1 MTVISMESLPLGFRF
16 RPTDEELINHYLR
29 LKINGRDSEVEVIPE
44 IDVCKW
50 EPWDLPGLSVI
61 KTEDP
66 EWFFFCPRDR
76 KYPNGLRSN
85 RATDAGYWKATGK
98 DRTIRCR
105 KTGTNACI
113 GMKKTLVF
121 YRGRAP
127 KGERTN
133 WIMHE
138 YRATHE
144 DLLVTSTKPGQAA
157 FVLCRLFRKPEEKV
171 GVLKYDE
178 VEQTESPDTNK
189 SSPDDT
195 SSDLVQETAISDCV
209 TPNAVLPVESCGNS
223 HMTSDVEDHSTDGT
237 VLEEY
242 QVPGE
247 NLNQFDLP
255 SNGQIDCKIFSPM
268 QSQIH
273 PDIAAYM
280 DSPFA
285 SDFGND
291 HFGLNFKDGAGELDV
306 PLTDLLDEVFNNP
319 DEFSCAES
327 ISQKELAVK
336 SEEQLPGQVYMS
348 QTMSPRNFHT
358 QDNGTCSDPDTDMSQ
373 VQQRD
378 LVMGSSRLFSEHV
391 ESKDLLQAPCCF
403 GSCRAEASL
412 NDQEI
417 GKGSICDY
425 GNNSAAQVASSAE
438 SAMGSLY
445 GNLNNYDLSPTWN
458 NSVNYGGDF
467 AGGTGI
473 KIRTRQ
479 PQQRPNSFNS
489 VNQGTAQRRLR
500 LQMTL
505 SPPMVG
511 GDKRKDLSH
520 SVEEDEV
527 QSGVT
532 KINETAEQSHS
543 YVRADGEDRES
554 QVVKGD
560 KIKEIKEESSTNL
573 RLRVKHDGESGNCK
587 VEPSEFVEA
596 PSSHPG
602 RSLSL
607 VYKLSILLVIIFL
620 ITFTGMWKSIVRGLC
635 F

>member
-1 MTVISMESLPLGFRF
+1 MAVISMESLPLGFRF

-44 IDVCKW
+44 IDVCKL

-85 RATDAGYWKATGK
+85 RATEAGYWKATGK
-98 DRTIRCR
+98 DRTIRSR
-105 KTGTNACI
+105 KAGTNACI

-138 YRATHE
+138 YRPTRE
-144 DLLVTSTKPGQAA
+144 DLLDSSTKPSQAA

-171 GVLKYDE
+171 DVLKYDE

-189 SSPDDT
+189 SSLDDT
-195 SSDLVQETAISDCV
+195 SSDLVQETAMSDYV

-223 HMTSDVEDHSTDGT
+223 HITSDVEDHSTEGT

-247 NLNQFDLP
+247 ILNQFDMP
-255 SNGQIDCKIFSPM
+255 SNAQIDCKIFSPV

-306 PLTDLLDEVFNNP
+306 SLTELFDEVFNYQ

-327 ISQKELAVK
+327 INQKELDVK
-336 SEEQLPGQVYMS
+336 SEVQLPGQVYMP
-348 QTMSPRNFHT
+348 QTISPRNFHA
-358 QDNGTCSDPDTDMSQ
+358 QDNGTCSDTDTDMSQ

-391 ESKDLLQAPCCF
+391 ERKDLLQAPSCF

-417 GKGSICDY
+417 GKGTICDY
-425 GNNSAAQVASSAE
+425 GDNSAVQVASSAV
-438 SAMGSLY
+438 GSLY
-445 GNLNNYDLSPTWN
+445 GNLNNYDLSPTLN

-467 AGGTGI
+467 AVGTGI

-500 LQMTL
+500 LQVTL

-511 GDKRKDLSH
+511 GDKQKDLGH
-520 SVEEDEV
+520 SVEDDEV
-527 QSGVT
+527 QSGDT
-532 KINETAEQSHS
+532 KINEIAEQSHT
-543 YVRADGEDRES
+543 YVRADGEDGES
-554 QVVKGD
+554 PALRGD
-560 KIKEIKEESSTNL
+560 KIKEIKEESSANL

-587 VEPSEFVEA
+587 VEPSQFVEA
-596 PSSHPG
+596 PSIHRG
-602 RSLSL
+602 QSLSL
-607 VYKLSILLVIIFL
+607 VYKLSILLVIIFF
-620 ITFTGMWKSIVRGLC
+620 ITFTGMWKSAVRALC